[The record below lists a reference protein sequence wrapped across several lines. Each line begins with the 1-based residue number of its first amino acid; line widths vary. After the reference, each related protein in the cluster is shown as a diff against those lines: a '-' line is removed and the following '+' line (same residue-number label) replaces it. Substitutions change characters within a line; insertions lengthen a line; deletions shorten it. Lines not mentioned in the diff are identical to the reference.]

1 MSCLDSLPFGPE
13 LSVLG
18 RRARAAARV
27 MAAAEPAAKAAALN
41 ILADRLEERE
51 AGLLAAN
58 AEDVAAAAAAGLD
71 APRLDRLTL
80 TPAIVRDMAAA
91 CRQVAVMDDP
101 VGATENQWQRPNGLL
116 VGRMRVPLG
125 VVAMI
130 YEARPNVTV
139 DAAVLCL
146 KAGNAVILRGGSE
159 AARSNRALAELLGE
173 ALAAAGAVPTR

>member
-13 LSVLG
+13 LSALG

-80 TPAIVRDMAAA
+80 TPAIV
-91 CRQVAVMDDP
+91 
-101 VGATENQWQRPNGLL
+101 
-116 VGRMRVPLG
+116 
-125 VVAMI
+125 
-130 YEARPNVTV
+130 Y
-139 DAAVLCL
+139 
-146 KAGNAVILRGGSE
+146 KAPG
-159 AARSNRALAELLGE
+159 
-173 ALAAAGAVPTR
+173 